1 MLIVFTIVCCIC
13 EAPPS
18 FLCSLYLM
26 KSNYRMYRSSFL
38 FILCLCLLP
47 CIDSGTFELRFWGFS
62 CRPYMGLFW
71 DIHLI
76 ASRSPP
82 GHGQR
87 TYWFKVILPATSA
100 PLEKQHALGAENARD
115 FCLVRFS
122 LRFYVTLFCLHVG
135 SFGFPFRLLFG
146 VIGLHFA
153 PLWAPLGSI
162 WAPRGSLWV
171 AFSCLFLFAL
181 GESARSTQK
190 GIYGLHP
197 WDMNSSENHTTNG
210 ELWFCALLFRS

>member
-1 MLIVFTIVCCIC
+1 MLSCLRRVKYINKKTSLEKPWCYSVRIC
-13 EAPPS
+13 
-18 FLCSLYLM
+18 
-26 KSNYRMYRSSFL
+26 
-38 FILCLCLLP
+38 
-47 CIDSGTFELRFWGFS
+47 LRHREMHRIPRLRCAWT
-62 CRPYMGLFW
+62 
-71 DIHLI
+71 
-76 ASRSPP
+76 

-122 LRFYVTLFCLHVG
+122 LRFYVTRFCLHVG
-135 SFGFPFRLLFG
+135 SFGFPFRLLFW

-171 AFSCLFLFAL
+171 AFSRFCFL
-181 GESARSTQK
+181 
-190 GIYGLHP
+190 P
-197 WDMNSSENHTTNG
+197 WGKVRQGPKRPTIEP
-210 ELWFCALLFRS
+210 